1 MKSGELSSGAA
12 LAYRPTMRSR
22 ANHLLRARSLLIAA
36 TCSLPLPLWAQ
47 WAAQP
52 AVEARVTAAEKET
65 TSAGVPLRAD
75 IYSLLRPSI
84 KVVGRGPNFDLSLNA
99 AVELVSYAR
108 GTQPDRALPLL
119 ESGLKSVLVERFLY
133 FDANA
138 DVRQTEVDAF
148 GPSNDSASTFN
159 RRTTASYRLSPYL
172 LHEFS
177 PRVSA
182 LVRHDESQTKQSG
195 DDGRD
200 LHSHYSVARLSGKPV
215 PLGFSLEVSRLQS
228 ETRGAATSELQVIQ
242 AKAGVSVAVLDEVVL
257 GVLAGS
263 ERTRL
268 LLTDQDDRVYGVNLR
283 WAPSPRTEL
292 YGNLE
297 RRFFGNGGEFRFSH
311 RTPFTSLSIRANRE
325 PVTATSSIGVIGAG
339 GGDVGSVLD
348 AILSRSTPDPV
359 QRAVLVQNL
368 ISSRGLQTS
377 VPGAVDILAAY
388 PQLQTGLTASWV
400 YLGPR
405 TTASLSGYRQ
415 SLRQLTRQDAI
426 VPAPVADDSVQTGA
440 ALEVSY
446 RLDSQTSVNS
456 GLRWSHIRGFSIAEG
471 RNTRERSLRFALVR
485 SLDSRTEV
493 TLGAQHKVVDS
504 NTALVQHQTP
514 TLAFVGMTHR
524 F

>member
-12 LAYRPTMRSR
+12 LMYWPTTRVWAGPLLRSR
-22 ANHLLRARSLLIAA
+22 KLLIAA
-36 TCSLPLPLWAQ
+36 VCTSPLSLWAQ
-47 WAAQP
+47 WTFQP
-52 AVEARVTAAEKET
+52 SVEARVTAAQKEV

-75 IYSLLRPSI
+75 TYSLLQPAV
-84 KVVGRGPNFDLSLNA
+84 KVAGRGPNFDLSLNA

-119 ESGLKSVLVERFLY
+119 EAGLKSVLVERLVY
-133 FDANA
+133 VDANA

-177 PRVSA
+177 PRLSVLA
-182 LVRHDESQTKQSG
+182 RHDESQTKQSG
-195 DDGRD
+195 DGGRD
-200 LHSHYSVARLSGKPV
+200 LRSHYSVARLSGKPV
-215 PLGFSLEVSRLQS
+215 PVGFLLEVSRLQS
-228 ETRGAATSELQVIQ
+228 EIRSAATSELRVTQ
-242 AKAGVSVAVLDEVVL
+242 AKAGVSAALFDEVIL
-257 GVLAGS
+257 GLVAGS

-268 LLTDQDDRVYGVNLR
+268 LLTDQNDSVYGVNLR

-292 YGNLE
+292 YGNIE
-297 RRFFGNGGEFRFSH
+297 RRFFGNGGEFRFNH

-377 VPGAVDILAAY
+377 LPGAVDILAAY

-405 TTASLSGYRQ
+405 ATTSLSGYRQ
-415 SLRQLTRQDAI
+415 SLRQLTRDDAI
-426 VPAPVADDSVQTGA
+426 VLAPVADDSVQTGA
-440 ALEVSY
+440 ALEMSY
-446 RLDSQTSVNS
+446 RLDAQTSVNG

-485 SLDSRTEV
+485 SLDPRTEM
-493 TLGAQHKVVDS
+493 TLGAQYKVVDS
-504 NTALVQHQTP
+504 NTTLVQHQTP
-514 TLAFVGMTHR
+514 SLAFVGMTHR